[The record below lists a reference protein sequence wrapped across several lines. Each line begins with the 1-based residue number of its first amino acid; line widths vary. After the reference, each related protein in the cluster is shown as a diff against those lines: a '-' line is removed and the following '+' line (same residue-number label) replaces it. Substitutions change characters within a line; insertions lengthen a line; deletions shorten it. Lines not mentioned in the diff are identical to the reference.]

1 MPLASLP
8 DATLV
13 GPLGAVDDSPTRSG
27 KAEGLAARGGPQ
39 HACSARPNGGLGS
52 GFVVARWTAALPKA
66 QTRPTREGSRSADIV
81 NTCQAA
87 PLSGHLI
94 LSAWTGVQL

>member
-66 QTRPTREGSRSADIV
+66 QTRPTRAYEGLDGSGSRGREQPSAEGS
-81 NTCQAA
+81 
-87 PLSGHLI
+87 
-94 LSAWTGVQL
+94 QLALLG